1 MKSKIHNPSICELAK
16 QNKKNKLQ
24 HLIKKI
30 LIFSVFIVV
39 FTSCKDETNEKV
51 KEATKAV
58 SADMKVVLDSA
69 KVKASKII
77 DTAKVKQKARVII
90 GKGAEKL
97 EEGAKKLKESV
108 KK

>member
-1 MKSKIHNPSICELAK
+1 MKQIILTIAFAI
-16 QNKKNKLQ
+16 L
-24 HLIKKI
+24 LI
-30 LIFSVFIVV
+30 
-39 FTSCKDETNEKV
+39 SCKEETKTKV

-69 KVKASKII
+69 KVKASKVI
-77 DTAKVKQKARVII
+77 DTAKVKAKAKVII

-108 KK
+108 NK

>member
-1 MKSKIHNPSICELAK
+1 MI
-16 QNKKNKLQ
+16 
-24 HLIKKI
+24 
-30 LIFSVFIVV
+30 VFA
-39 FTSCKDETNEKV
+39 SCKDETNNKV

-77 DTAKVKQKARVII
+77 DTAKVKEKVKVII

-97 EEGAKKLKESV
+97 EESAKKLKESV

>member
-1 MKSKIHNPSICELAK
+1 MFL
-16 QNKKNKLQ
+16 
-24 HLIKKI
+24 
-30 LIFSVFIVV
+30 VV

-58 SADMKVVLDSA
+58 SADMKVALDSA
-69 KVKASKII
+69 KVKAAKVI
-77 DTAKVKQKARVII
+77 DTAKVKSKLKNAI